1 MYIMCVDLISPPP
14 FLPSNSSPA
23 PPTTFPCLKTPQNK
37 RRTFLVLCFR
47 KKNIQKWH
55 ILKIQ
60 VIQGKTGGSPCFQA
74 LLTKTQQ
81 KRGGRFLCI
90 QPSTVEPP
98 IMFIRVLNPR
108 DDYTFHAFHLNDA
121 YLINFQMTHPINL
134 RPSPFPPEWA
144 MCCLPADITENHES
158 APKQPRASM
167 TFLHNARR
175 GWTSQSSEHSCLLL
189 RPHAG
194 YHLSS
199 AHS

>member
-1 MYIMCVDLISPPP
+1 M
-14 FLPSNSSPA
+14 
-23 PPTTFPCLKTPQNK
+23 
-37 RRTFLVLCFR
+37 VLYFW

-90 QPSTVEPP
+90 QPSAVEPP

-134 RPSPFPPEWA
+134 RPSPFSPEWA
-144 MCCLPADITENHES
+144 MCCLPADITGNLET

-175 GWTSQSSEHSCLLL
+175 GWTSQSSEHSCLLP